1 MSAPYGA
8 SESPSPLDAYLPARV
23 LRVDETLA
31 NLLPPESDGPDTIHA
46 AMRYSVLA
54 GGKRFRPI
62 LCIAS
67 WEAVIAD
74 GAHARAEGAAA
85 VAANPPIPDRV
96 MRAASALELI
106 HTYSLIHD
114 DLPALDNDDLRR
126 GRATN
131 HKVFGEATAI
141 LAGDALLTYAFEILA
156 EAGGEAVT
164 LVARAIGTR
173 GMIGGQVR
181 DIAAE
186 GKSLALEDLE
196 TMHREKTGALIAC
209 SCSLGGLL
217 AGAAPATRESLA
229 DYGARVGLAFQIAD
243 DLLNV
248 EGDAARLG
256 KPVGSDAARGKPT
269 FVSILG
275 AAAARARAHALA
287 DEARAISA
295 RLPRGDRLA
304 ELAGFAVRRAR

>member
-1 MSAPYGA
+1 VTRAQ
-8 SESPSPLDAYLPARV
+8 
-23 LRVDETLA
+23 RVDEMLA
-31 NLLPPESDGPDTIHA
+31 HLLPPESDGPDTIHA

-67 WEAVIAD
+67 WEAVAAD
-74 GAHARAEGAAA
+74 VRASGEGPAAA
-85 VAANPPIPDRV
+85 FASAASAASAMAAPSAVSAELRVPDRV
-96 MRAASALELI
+96 LRAASALELI

-131 HKVFGEATAI
+131 HKVFGEAKAI

-156 EAGGEAVT
+156 EAGGEAVA

-186 GKSLALEDLE
+186 GKSLALADLE

-209 SCSLGGLL
+209 SCALGGLL
-217 AGAAPATRESLA
+217 AGAAPATREALS
-229 DYGARVGLAFQIAD
+229 DYGTRVGLAFQIAD

-275 AAAARARAHALA
+275 ADAARARAHALV
-287 DEARAISA
+287 DEACAIA
-295 RLPRGDRLA
+295 ERLPRGGRLA
-304 ELAGFAVRRAR
+304 ELARFSVRRAR

>member
-1 MSAPYGA
+1 MNASRDHDGPASAFV
-8 SESPSPLDAYLPARV
+8 EYLVARV
-23 LRVDETLA
+23 QRVDAMLA
-31 NLLPPESDGPDTIHA
+31 SLLPPESDGPEKVHA

-67 WEAVIAD
+67 WEAVAESTAAPARVD
-74 GAHARAEGAAA
+74 TEAHSSE
-85 VAANPPIPDRV
+85 PPIPDRV
-96 MRAASALELI
+96 LRAASALEMI

-131 HKVFGEATAI
+131 HKVYGEAMAV
-141 LAGDALLTYAFEILA
+141 LSGDALLTYAFEILA
-156 EAGGEAVT
+156 EAGGEAVA

-181 DIAAE
+181 DITAE

-196 TMHREKTGALIAC
+196 TMHREKTGALIAV
-209 SCSLGGLL
+209 SCTLGGLL
-217 AGAAPATRESLA
+217 AGAAPATREALSG
-229 DYGARVGLAFQIAD
+229 YGARVGLAFQIAD

-248 EGDAARLG
+248 EGDSARLG

-275 AAAARARAHALA
+275 LDAARARGAAVTE
-287 DEARAISA
+287 EAREIARSLPHGA
-295 RLPRGDRLA
+295 RLV
-304 ELAGFAVRRAR
+304 ELAGFAIQRSR

>member
-1 MSAPYGA
+1 M
-8 SESPSPLDAYLPARV
+8 
-23 LRVDETLA
+23 LA
-31 NLLPPESDGPDTIHA
+31 HLLPPESDGPDTIHA

-67 WEAVIAD
+67 WEAVAAD
-74 GAHARAEGAAA
+74 GAQARAEGAAA
-85 VAANPPIPDRV
+85 ASANPTIPDRV
-96 MRAASALELI
+96 LRAASALELI

-114 DLPALDNDDLRR
+114 DLPALDDDDLRR

-131 HKVFGEATAI
+131 HKAFGEATAI

-156 EAGGEAVT
+156 EAGGEAVA

-209 SCSLGGLL
+209 PCALGGLL
-217 AGAAPATRESLA
+217 ASAAPATRESLS
-229 DYGARVGLAFQIAD
+229 DYGRAWASRSRSPTTCSTWKAMWRGSG
-243 DLLNV
+243 NRS
-248 EGDAARLG
+248 AAMR
-256 KPVGSDAARGKPT
+256 R
-269 FVSILG
+269 
-275 AAAARARAHALA
+275 AAADTRLDPRRGGGARARA
-287 DEARAISA
+287 
-295 RLPRGDRLA
+295 RLPT
-304 ELAGFAVRRAR
+304 RRAPSPSASRAATVSPSSPAPPSAAHADGRDGRFRSRQGGARDKMPA